1 MMNSED
7 LTKYILDLSP
17 ESTAEE
23 GLQYLQVTIPSSD
36 ARKVL
41 ESLRND
47 ENTLFDYMYCLSGVD
62 YPEHME
68 VVYHLKS
75 TSHNHEMVLKAKIL
89 DREKPTIDTVCD
101 IWRTAEFHEREA
113 YDFYGIV
120 FKNHPD
126 LRRIFLDDD
135 WKGWPMRKDY
145 KDPINM
151 IAY

>member
-1 MMNSED
+1 MNSED

-47 ENTLFDYMYCLSGVD
+47 ENTHFDYMFCLSGVD